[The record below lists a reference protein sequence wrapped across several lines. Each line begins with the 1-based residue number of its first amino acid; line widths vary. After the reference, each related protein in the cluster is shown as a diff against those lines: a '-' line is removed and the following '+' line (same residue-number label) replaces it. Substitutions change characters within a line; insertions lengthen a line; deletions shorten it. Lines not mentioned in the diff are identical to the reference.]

1 MAQWVL
7 QGGCG
12 QIQPTGWV
20 AATAGQ
26 ICLQIPVLIT
36 ELPDL
41 TIPNYTNRWDRGV
54 DRLVVFFALAQY
66 DRVYIQSKTN
76 LH

>member
-41 TIPNYTNRWDRGV
+41 QFLITQTGGTEG
-54 DRLVVFFALAQY
+54 L
-66 DRVYIQSKTN
+66 TG
-76 LH
+76 